1 MAEPCQ
7 RFFVLVLSVGA
18 GVVIRHRQ
26 PCGTATGDDGT
37 AETVRARC
45 PQGGGDRTYLELVRC
60 GGRAGLGR
68 TCGSWEP

>member
-37 AETVRARC
+37 AETVRVPRV
-45 PQGGGDRTYLELVRC
+45 GVT
-60 GGRAGLGR
+60 GL
-68 TCGSWEP
+68 TWSW